1 MTEAEAS
8 MELHK
13 GQFLRALGV
22 SLVTGLGVVL
32 DFTVLNNYAV
42 WIPILVAALAIGVL
56 PFLAGWLS
64 SNRRYAVLFP
74 VTVFG
79 SLAVAS
85 AIGGPI
91 STDSD
96 TVGFIALLSA
106 IYGGLAAAP
115 YFVGWLLADT
125 FLRRRYGG

>member
-1 MTEAEAS
+1 M
-8 MELHK
+8 
-13 GQFLRALGV
+13 GV
-22 SLVTGLGVVL
+22 AL

-42 WIPILVAALAIGVL
+42 WIPILVAVLTIGVP
-56 PFLAGWLS
+56 PFCAGWLS
-64 SNRRYAVLFP
+64 SNRRYAALFP

-96 TVGFIALLSA
+96 AVGFIAMLSA
-106 IYGGLAAAP
+106 IYGSLAAAM